1 MAESAEAMGEVVQH
15 LAAPRPPNHRL
26 RRDPVGI
33 AIAAVVVALVVAVLI
48 SVGTL
53 IDRYVGWATVG
64 IAVGVVSLLFMVG
77 LLRLA
82 LTDRR
87 AAR

>member
-1 MAESAEAMGEVVQH
+1 VQH
-15 LAAPRPPNHRL
+15 LAASRPPQRRL
-26 RRDPVGI
+26 RRDPVGLVVL
-33 AIAAVVVALVVAVLI
+33 AVVLALVVGLLI

-53 IDRYVGWATVG
+53 IDRYVGWAPVG
-64 IAVGVVSLLFMVG
+64 IAVGVISLAVLVG

-87 AAR
+87 ASR

>member
-1 MAESAEAMGEVVQH
+1 MGEVVQH
-15 LAAPRPPNHRL
+15 LAAPTPPQHRL
-26 RRDPVGI
+26 RRDPIGLVVL
-33 AIAAVVVALVVAVLI
+33 AVVLALVVGLLI

-53 IDRYVGWATVG
+53 IDRYVGWAPVG
-64 IAVGVVSLLFMVG
+64 IAVGVISLAVLFG

-87 AAR
+87 ASR

>member
-1 MAESAEAMGEVVQH
+1 VPH
-15 LAAPRPPNHRL
+15 LAAPRSPHHRP
-26 RRDPVGI
+26 RRDPI
-33 AIAAVVVALVVAVLI
+33 ALAVAALAVALVLAFLV
-48 SVGTL
+48 SVGSL
-53 IDRYVGWATVG
+53 IDRYVGWAAVG
-64 IAVGVVSLLFMVG
+64 IGVGVISLAVLVG